1 MKKGF
6 TLIELLIVVAII
18 GILAAIAVPNFL
30 NAQIRAKVARAKAEL
45 RNLATALE
53 SYYVDNEIY
62 MTGEMHCA
70 QGALAG
76 DHSKNNAGATISPNV
91 GQDWLSLTSPIS
103 YVSSIPFDPFDN
115 AGKPSP
121 NIAFDDTNDVN
132 YCVGRY
138 DYNTNQSDAWI
149 LASNGP
155 AGSAAPGITIGT
167 FPAKLQPGDP
177 IIVSRIVE
185 TDYLNQDKGPI
196 WWYEPYQGV
205 LFVYDP
211 SNGTTS
217 GGLIVR
223 TGP

>member
-30 NAQIRAKVARAKAEL
+30 NAQIRAKVARAKAEM

-62 MTGEMHCA
+62 MTGEMHAA
-70 QGALAG
+70 QGSLGG
-76 DHSKNNAGATISPNV
+76 DHLTDNAGNTITPNI
-91 GQDWLSLTSPIS
+91 GADWLSLTSPIS

-121 NIAFDDTNDVN
+121 NTAVIVANDAN
-132 YCVGRY
+132 WCVGRY
-138 DYNTNQSDAWI
+138 DYNTNQSDSWI
-149 LASNGP
+149 LSSNGP
-155 AGSAAPGITIGT
+155 WGEPVPGVSIGT
-167 FPAKLQPGDP
+167 FPKKLQPGQS
-177 IIVSRIVE
+177 IIVSRVVE
-185 TDYLNQDKGPI
+185 TDYLSANKGPI
-196 WWYEPYQGV
+196 WFNEPYEGYQY
-205 LFVYDP
+205 LYDP

-217 GGLIVR
+217 VGIIVR